1 MSRDRPIGVT
11 VLTILAGAAAFLSI
25 FFSLQFLGLALFNP
39 VVDFFG
45 SAGLGAAMWAIM
57 ALIWL
62 WLMRMLWNVNPQA
75 WLFLVVI
82 TIFNLILA
90 VVSIIGGTDWELLLP
105 SLILNGLVLIYC
117 VLPGT
122 REAFQTA

>member
-11 VLTILAGAAAFLSI
+11 VLAILAGIAAFLSV

-45 SAGLGAAMWAIM
+45 SAGFGAAMWAIM

-62 WLMRMLWNVNPQA
+62 WLMRMLWAVNPQA
-75 WLFLVVI
+75 WLFLVVF

-105 SLILNGLVLIYC
+105 SLILNGLVLVYC

>member
-1 MSRDRPIGVT
+1 MSRDRPIGVI
-11 VLTILAGAAAFLSI
+11 VLTILAGVAAILSI
-25 FFSLQFLGLALFNP
+25 FFSLQFLGLALFNSA
-39 VVDFFG
+39 VDFFG

>member
-11 VLTILAGAAAFLSI
+11 VLAILAGVAALLSI
-25 FFSLQFLGLALFNP
+25 IYSLQFLGLALFNP
-39 VVDFFG
+39 LVDFFG

-62 WLMRMLWNVNPQA
+62 WLVRMLWEVNPQG
-75 WLFLVVI
+75 WSFLVII

-105 SLILNGLVLIYC
+105 SLILNGVVLVYC
-117 VLPGT
+117 LLPGT
-122 REAFQTA
+122 REAFETA

>member
-25 FFSLQFLGLALFNP
+25 FFSLQFLGLALFNSA
-39 VVDFFG
+39 VDFFG